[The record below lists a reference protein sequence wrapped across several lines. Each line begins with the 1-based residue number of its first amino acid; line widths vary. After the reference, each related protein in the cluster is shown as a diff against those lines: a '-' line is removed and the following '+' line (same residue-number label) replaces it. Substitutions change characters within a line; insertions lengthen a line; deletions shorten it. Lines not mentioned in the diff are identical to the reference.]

1 MHLRNALKK
10 NYALLS
16 HCHENNG
23 SFSAISSLLL
33 SPSLPL
39 PSCLQL
45 SFIPS
50 LFLLLTL
57 LVFCSFIC
65 QLTNPRPIV
74 STKKPTIKQAYSSTQ
89 AQSSTPHRTRGKL
102 NSTANCSWHS
112 IKFKRQTPGQLF
124 VTTSQDCP
132 DSSSSSSSVQMRQAR
147 EVDPSG
153 APLSLL
159 SFVPDCRSL
168 RALWK

>member
-23 SFSAISSLLL
+23 SFSAISSLFPP
-33 SPSLPL
+33 SPPFTLPQHY
-39 PSCLQL
+39 CLQL

-50 LFLLLTL
+50 LFLLPTL
-57 LVFCSFIC
+57 LVCCSFIC
-65 QLTNPRPIV
+65 QLTNPLPIV

-89 AQSSTPHRTRGKL
+89 APNPKPDPKRSPTPHRTRGKL

-132 DSSSSSSSVQMRQAR
+132 DSSS
-147 EVDPSG
+147 P
-153 APLSLL
+153 APAAAVS
-159 SFVPDCRSL
+159 
-168 RALWK
+168 K